1 MSGGRPTL
9 YSRELLEK
17 AEAYVAGDYDCI
29 YKHGIPSHL
38 GICEALRISKTTLYE
53 WASDEGKKEFS
64 DILAQCLAIQHNLL
78 IGKGLSGDFNAAITK
93 LVLGKHGYHEK
104 VDQAVTG
111 ADGGPVKTDM
121 TWTIKVVG

>member
-1 MSGGRPTL
+1 MSAGRPTL
-9 YSRELLEK
+9 YTPELLEK
-17 AEAYVAGDYDCI
+17 AQAYVMGDYDCI

-53 WASDEGKKEFS
+53 WASQEGKKEFA
-64 DILAQCLAIQHNLL
+64 DMLADCNAKQHNLL

-93 LVLGKHGYHEK
+93 LVLSKHGYHDK
-104 VDQAVTG
+104 VDNTLSAP
-111 ADGGPVKTDM
+111 DGGPVKSDM